1 MRLKKILL
9 RQFRNYE
16 ECRLEWH
23 SDINIIYGKNAQ
35 GKTNLLEAISYLSAG
50 ASFREQS
57 EQKLENWNSDFFYL
71 EAELERAGDDHI
83 ISAGYQQRKK
93 LWKKDGAVCK
103 KMSQVVG
110 FLHTVVFTP
119 DDLEIVKKGPEQR
132 RHFLNLEMVQIFG
145 GYHRDLNTYKK
156 ALAQRNNLLK
166 QIEFQG
172 IRSFEEQDLLLRPWE
187 EQLAAAGAVITIK
200 RLSIINRLNE
210 IAGKIHR
217 RLSCG
222 AEQLELTYEPSTPL
236 PMNIENQSEAADYEK
251 AVANKLL
258 EMYCDARPDDLRR
271 GFSTVGPH
279 RDDFRIAINDVDAR
293 IYGSQGQQRTAALSI
308 KLSELELV
316 RELNGYYPILL
327 LDDVLSELD
336 KNRRAALLRMALN
349 KSQIFITSTDIDQE
363 LLDLAQGSFNK
374 YHIKDGNVTV
384 DHI

>member
-23 SDINIIYGKNAQ
+23 PDINIIYGKNAQ

-50 ASFREQS
+50 TSFREQS
-57 EQKLENWNSDFFYL
+57 EQKLENWHSDFFYL
-71 EAELERAGDDHI
+71 EAELERAGYDHI

-103 KMSQVVG
+103 RMSQVVG

-132 RHFLNLEMVQIFG
+132 RHFLDMEMVQIFG
-145 GYHRDLNTYKK
+145 GYHHDLNTYKK
-156 ALAQRNNLLK
+156 ALIQRNNLLK

-172 IRSFEEQDLLLRPWE
+172 IHSFEEQDLLLRPWE
-187 EQLAAAGAVITIK
+187 EQLAAAGAVITLK
-200 RLSIINRLNE
+200 RLSIISRLNE
-210 IAGKIHR
+210 IAGKIHSC
-217 RLSCG
+217 LSDG
-222 AEQLELTYEPSTPL
+222 AENLSLIYEPSALL
-236 PMNIENQSEAADYEK
+236 PADYKEK
-251 AVANKLL
+251 IQAESEKSVAEELL
-258 EMYCDARPDDLRR
+258 RMYCAARPDDLRR

-279 RDDFRIAINDVDAR
+279 RDDFRIAINNVDAR

-374 YHIKDGNVTV
+374 YHIKDGVVAV
-384 DHI
+384 DRI